1 MVFEQASCARQEI
14 DLLLICVKR
23 SFLLWMRRS
32 RGRDRPQICGRY
44 HEGLAGQGNI
54 SGLNQITYIDWEDQ
68 TYSRNLISGW
78 NSLRV
83 QIGPPF
89 SCYSTSALGSPSSSA
104 SLQVHLGR
112 GGASLSI
119 LLHYIP
125 LSISYLLIFLAPPII
140 MFWFHGYESG
150 ACFRSKHQEVILP
163 IHQVKIYSIIIITAL
178 IWTRTRN

>member
-1 MVFEQASCARQEI
+1 MLSLGQVAQDRASTANFDLISPLSRVGSVSCAAILNRLWKVVFLVVFEQASCARQEI

-89 SCYSTSALGSPSSSA
+89 SCYSTSALGSPNN
-104 SLQVHLGR
+104 LMYFCT
-112 GGASLSI
+112 GAI
-119 LLHYIP
+119 
-125 LSISYLLIFLAPPII
+125 
-140 MFWFHGYESG
+140 
-150 ACFRSKHQEVILP
+150 
-163 IHQVKIYSIIIITAL
+163 
-178 IWTRTRN
+178 

>member
-112 GGASLSI
+112 GGLPLNTVTLYCFINLLSAAIPYPPDYNVLISKMQEWSLFS
-119 LLHYIP
+119 LQTPRSNSADSSGEGLFQNHYNC
-125 LSISYLLIFLAPPII
+125 SFVNS
-140 MFWFHGYESG
+140 H
-150 ACFRSKHQEVILP
+150 
-163 IHQVKIYSIIIITAL
+163 
-178 IWTRTRN
+178 